1 MAYTIDR
8 NIPIPARRNTTGQR
22 SQFPWTRLKVGDS
35 FFAPGYARA
44 HATSKRPKMGTTMGY
59 KLVPNS
65 SWVVRDA
72 LENGKIGVRVW
83 RTA

>member
-1 MAYTIDR
+1 MNIIIER
-8 NIPIPARRNTTGQR
+8 NIPVPARRNTTG
-22 SQFPWTRLKVGDS
+22 SHSKFPWTKMNVGDS
-35 FFAPGYARA
+35 FFVEGYSRYGG
-44 HATSKRPKMGTTMGY
+44 HRNATKMGCTMGY

-72 LENGKIGVRVW
+72 RENGTKGVRVW

>member
-1 MAYTIDR
+1 MNITVER
-8 NIPIPARRNTTGQR
+8 NIPVPGRRNTTGSR
-22 SQFPWTRLKVGDS
+22 SKFPWTKMNVGDS
-35 FFAPGYARA
+35 FFAEGYSRYGGPRKS
-44 HATSKRPKMGTTMGY
+44 TKMGCTMGY

-72 LENGKIGVRVW
+72 RENGTRGVRVW

>member
-1 MAYTIDR
+1 MKITIER
-8 NIPIPARRNTTGQR
+8 NIPIPGRRNTTGSR
-22 SQFPWTRLKVGDS
+22 SRFPWTMMGVGDS
-35 FFAPGYARA
+35 FFVPGYSRQGSPRKG
-44 HATSKRPKMGTTMGY
+44 TQMGCSMGY

-72 LENGKIGVRVW
+72 RENGTKGVRVW